1 MTRLQDIKKKL
12 AKNARKFTRLTA
24 ADVAARGVRAR
35 SPMNNPM
42 TWNRTKSPIVRS
54 QNFVR
59 QPVRVRRSTRS
70 IYPVPNRRSNRQSVY
85 IEPRRMRSPSRITTR
100 KSRKPRDSTNPFQQI
115 KNRVPPPQF
124 QYSTLPPS
132 QVLVSSP
139 IASPRQLPVNRPFTR
154 EVPIHDRTQ
163 ERMMNQMGRLSF
175 KVQKL
180 KDAPLPDGPP
190 PLLLLDYDP
199 SSRPLPRPRPRP
211 RHLALPRPLPRPRPL
226 DLPRPRPRPP
236 SRPRSP
242 FRLPVNRPFTRELSE
257 IDMIRARTEAR
268 EREREDLSS
277 RMEMLTIDD
286 GPPPM
291 FLPSAVVPHDE
302 PSSDMARRRKS
313 QVWVLKKPKKKGEA
327 FKTWTIVREYVDNT
341 IGDEEMLIVR
351 TVGGTRHVKKE
362 EFYHTHRL
370 KGSSGR
376 GAGASGRGAGASG
389 FVVGDVV
396 KKVKGTREGAMVR
409 ITIVDGNKVSG
420 VFESDGKKVRMQSA
434 SNFKKM

>member
-1 MTRLQDIKKKL
+1 
-12 AKNARKFTRLTA
+12 
-24 ADVAARGVRAR
+24 
-35 SPMNNPM
+35 
-42 TWNRTKSPIVRS
+42 
-54 QNFVR
+54 
-59 QPVRVRRSTRS
+59 
-70 IYPVPNRRSNRQSVY
+70 
-85 IEPRRMRSPSRITTR
+85 
-100 KSRKPRDSTNPFQQI
+100 
-115 KNRVPPPQF
+115 
-124 QYSTLPPS
+124 
-132 QVLVSSP
+132 
-139 IASPRQLPVNRPFTR
+139 
-154 EVPIHDRTQ
+154 
-163 ERMMNQMGRLSF
+163 MMNQMGRLSL

-199 SSRPLPRPRPRP
+199 SS
-211 RHLALPRPLPRPRPL
+211 
-226 DLPRPRPRPP
+226 RPRPP

-291 FLPSAVVPHDE
+291 SLPSAVVPHDE

-362 EFYHTHRL
+362 EFYHTHML
-370 KGSSGR
+370 KGSPGR
-376 GAGASGRGAGASG
+376 GAGSSGRGAGASG